1 MSASEVMRKSALLA
15 SVMRSGERRRL
26 LASLPAAMATELR
39 AQIALVCRHGW
50 DEPTLVEPA
59 LRGPGQTI
67 GDADGGPG
75 LEDIVQL
82 SHTLGAAT
90 LSRVVMA
97 TASADA
103 SFILAALEPALAKTV
118 RAELAASRPL
128 PPALAAAVRNAAH
141 AQAAAAHPARR
152 VVP

>member
-1 MSASEVMRKSALLA
+1 MRKSALLA
-15 SVMRSGERRRL
+15 SVMQPGQRRRL

-39 AQIALVCRHGW
+39 AQIAFVRRHGW
-50 DEPTLVEPA
+50 DEPTLVEPV
-59 LRGPGQTI
+59 LRGPGLTI

-82 SHTLGAAT
+82 SRTLGAAT

-118 RAELAASRPL
+118 RAELTASKPL

-141 AQAAAAHPARR
+141 AQATAVYPAMQ

>member
-1 MSASEVMRKSALLA
+1 M
-15 SVMRSGERRRL
+15 RRL
-26 LASLPAAMATELR
+26 HWSVVTDGTSQPWSSRRCADR
-39 AQIALVCRHGW
+39 
-50 DEPTLVEPA
+50 
-59 LRGPGQTI
+59 GQTI

>member
-1 MSASEVMRKSALLA
+1 MRKSALLA

-59 LRGPGQTI
+59 LR
-67 GDADGGPG
+67 GPG